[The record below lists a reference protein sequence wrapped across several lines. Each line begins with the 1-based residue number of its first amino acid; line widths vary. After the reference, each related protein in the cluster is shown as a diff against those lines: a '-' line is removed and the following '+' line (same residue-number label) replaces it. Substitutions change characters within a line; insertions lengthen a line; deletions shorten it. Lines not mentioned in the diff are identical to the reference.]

1 MAKIGI
7 IQPDT
12 LRQRVEDVL
21 RDAITSGVYRPGE
34 RLVERKLC
42 EDLGVSRASV
52 REALR
57 KLEAE
62 KLVNIIPH
70 RGPVVAIISLEDA
83 RQLYE
88 LRTLLEGFAASGFV
102 GNASPAQIA
111 DCETAAAELHI
122 AAERQDQNGVLQAKA
137 KLYNTILGN
146 CGNAH
151 VWETL
156 RGLHSRINLLR
167 ATSLMDADR
176 LPKSLAEI
184 DALIQAIKD
193 RDAKKAGKIARL
205 HVRNASQVAFRY
217 LEEQVSNPDTP

>member
-1 MAKIGI
+1 MTKIGV

-12 LRQRVEDVL
+12 LRHRVEDAL
-21 RDAITSGVYRPGE
+21 RDAITSGIYRPGKRLIE
-34 RLVERKLC
+34 RELC

-57 KLEAE
+57 RLEAE
-62 KLVNIIPH
+62 KLVNIVPH
-70 RGPVVAIISLEDA
+70 RGPVVATISLEDA

-102 GNASPAQIA
+102 RKATSEQIA
-111 DCETAAAELHI
+111 DCETAAAELRI

-137 KLYNTILGN
+137 KLYDTILGN
-146 CGNAH
+146 CGNIH

-156 RGLHSRINLLR
+156 RGLHSRVNLLR
-167 ATSLMDADR
+167 ATSLMDTDR
-176 LPKSLAEI
+176 LPKSLTEI
-184 DALIQAIKD
+184 DALIRAFKD

-205 HVRNASQVAFRY
+205 HVENASQVAFRY
-217 LEEQVSNPDTP
+217 LEEQAPATEAL